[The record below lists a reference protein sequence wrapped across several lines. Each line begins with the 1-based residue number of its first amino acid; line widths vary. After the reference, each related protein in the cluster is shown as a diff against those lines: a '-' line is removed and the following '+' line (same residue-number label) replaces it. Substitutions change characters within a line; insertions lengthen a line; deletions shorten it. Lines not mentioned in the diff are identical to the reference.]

1 MKTLFVF
8 FLSLIFLS
16 ANANSIKIGYI
27 DTAEVINN
35 ISRYQE
41 NIALISEEFDF
52 KKNELLDLFDHIELL
67 KSKIENNKKNNIIP
81 DESDLLK
88 ITSLED
94 TFKSET
100 EFWQNSF
107 NNRKIELLQEIE
119 QIINKS
125 IIDIAIRE
133 GFDLILYE
141 NVAFVTDEVNITHKI
156 IAEIEKLE
164 L

>member
-8 FLSLIFLS
+8 FLSLTFLS
-16 ANANSIKIGYI
+16 VNANSIKIGYI

-35 ISRYQE
+35 ISKYQE

-52 KKNELLDLFDHIELL
+52 KKNELLDLFNHIELL
-67 KSKIENNKKNNIIP
+67 KSEIENNKKNNIFP

-133 GFDLILYE
+133 EFDLILYE
-141 NVAFVTDEVNITHKI
+141 NVAFVSDEVNITHKI

>member
-8 FLSLIFLS
+8 FLSLTFLS
-16 ANANSIKIGYI
+16 VNANSIKIGYI

-35 ISRYQE
+35 ISKYQE

-133 GFDLILYE
+133 EFDLILYE
-141 NVAFVTDEVNITHKI
+141 NVAFVSDEVNITHKI